1 MQLLDRYLSAIKTWL
16 PKKQRDDIAAEL
28 AANLHAE
35 ADDRASGLG
44 RPLTEDEV
52 AALLKQHGSPILV
65 ASRYQEE
72 GRTVTFGRQL
82 IGSLVFPFYRT
93 AVKVTLIL
101 LLVPGIIPAVVVG
114 TQTHGRPFTQ
124 FANALSRIAWLT
136 LPALLIVTLIFT
148 VIDFGL
154 RRFHLLE
161 NWSRAWD
168 PRTLPSP
175 ARQAKQVRR
184 SSSIAGII
192 INSLF
197 ILWWWNHGSIPYL
210 VVSDSGAQFHF
221 APVLTA
227 LHLPILIIGFIN
239 LAQHWINL
247 AEPDWRWLP
256 AAAGW
261 VMSAAGLIILYPL
274 LGTSP
279 LISISEPNGLPI
291 SPAKAAAIQNLIA
304 LGMISLWIGIMIVGA
319 IYAWRL
325 VWMAWQ
331 AIPHSSTA
339 PRTNH
344 APLI

>member
-82 IGSLVFPFYRT
+82 IGS
-93 AVKVTLIL
+93 
-101 LLVPGIIPAVVVG
+101 
-114 TQTHGRPFTQ
+114 
-124 FANALSRIAWLT
+124 
-136 LPALLIVTLIFT
+136 
-148 VIDFGL
+148 
-154 RRFHLLE
+154 
-161 NWSRAWD
+161 
-168 PRTLPSP
+168 
-175 ARQAKQVRR
+175 
-184 SSSIAGII
+184 
-192 INSLF
+192 
-197 ILWWWNHGSIPYL
+197 
-210 VVSDSGAQFHF
+210 QFHF